1 MNGANQLGLGRL
13 GKISARDAWRPSAPT
28 TSWFETYL

>member
-13 GKISARDAWRPSAPT
+13 GKISARDARLRHCPGR
-28 TSWFETYL
+28 WFETYL